1 MKKTK
6 FLLVFSVF
14 LGLTAFK
21 SDQNNPCIEAGL
33 FKVSVMY
40 PGGQDKTFD
49 MDYYEKSHMPMMAGF
64 LGKNLK
70 FYEIDKGLSG
80 RTPKDEP
87 PFVAACAFYCYNVAD
102 YNQAVSK
109 NIDTILKDIKKYTNI
124 QPVIFIS
131 EIKQV
136 K

>member
-1 MKKTK
+1 MRKTM
-6 FLLVFSVF
+6 FLLVF
-14 LGLTAFK
+14 LTFIALTGFK
-21 SDQNNPCIEAGL
+21 SDQSNPGLEAGL
-33 FKVSVMY
+33 FKVSILY
-40 PGGQDKTFD
+40 PGGQGKTFD

-70 FYEIDKGLSG
+70 FYEIDKGLNG

-87 PFVAACAFYCYNVAD
+87 PFVAACAFYCYSMDD
-102 YNQAVSK
+102 YNQAITK
-109 NIDTILKDIKKYTNI
+109 NIDTILKDVKKYTNI
-124 QPVIFIS
+124 QPVVFVS